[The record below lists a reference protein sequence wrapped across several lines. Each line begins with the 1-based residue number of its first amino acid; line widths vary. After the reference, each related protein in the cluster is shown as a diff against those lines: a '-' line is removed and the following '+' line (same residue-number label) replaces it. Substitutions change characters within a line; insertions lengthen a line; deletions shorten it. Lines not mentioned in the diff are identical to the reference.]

1 MDKERVKQILKT
13 PHLLVSGLTILGL
26 SVLFVMILMIYN
38 NPAYA
43 WFSRNFNTD
52 SGGMGIGTGQS
63 AAVFKYAEP
72 SGNGWG
78 ADTTFVTNGTADLTK
93 CLNKPG
99 DTYTFRLTVTNTG
112 EQDIPFTKLGL
123 VTPKAGDEV
132 PVTDDEDVDHY
143 LGTQIYVKVLNV
155 NGTPVADPPAVYLLT
170 LSAGEPVFE
179 DKVLYTFGSEQTLRP
194 GNSMNFVLEFTFE
207 NLNEPQDVF
216 QDFGVSNDGV
226 CKRAF
231 LIE

>member
-13 PHLLVSGLTILGL
+13 PHLVVSGLTILGL
-26 SVLFVMILMIYN
+26 SVLFVMIIFLYKH
-38 NPAYA
+38 PAFA
-43 WFSRNFNTD
+43 WFAHSTESDASGMKVGVDQNTV
-52 SGGMGIGTGQS
+52 
-63 AAVFKYAEP
+63 VFKYAEQ
-72 SGNGWG
+72 SGGGWG
-78 ADTTFVTNGTADLTK
+78 ADTAFSVNGTADLAK
-93 CLNKPG
+93 RLNKPG

-112 EQDIPFTKLGL
+112 TQSVTFSKLGFL
-123 VTPKAGDEV
+123 TPKAGDEV

-179 DKVLYTFGSEQTLRP
+179 DKVLYTFGSEQTLTS
-194 GNSMNFVLEFTFE
+194 GNSMTFVLEFTFE

-216 QDFGVSNDGV
+216 QDFGVSNDGT